1 MPGAA
6 KRTVP
11 RLREQAGS
19 PPALLPKPNV
29 KDQPVGGS
37 RRERTHAHTHTHR
50 HTHTHTHTRARTHTG
65 SPSPRHEGL
74 QTGQAMRPEVIQDI
88 PLGLKSHTH
97 INTHT

>member
-50 HTHTHTHTRARTHTG
+50 HTHTHTCA
-65 SPSPRHEGL
+65 
-74 QTGQAMRPEVIQDI
+74 
-88 PLGLKSHTH
+88 HTH
-97 INTHT
+97 WLTLTTS